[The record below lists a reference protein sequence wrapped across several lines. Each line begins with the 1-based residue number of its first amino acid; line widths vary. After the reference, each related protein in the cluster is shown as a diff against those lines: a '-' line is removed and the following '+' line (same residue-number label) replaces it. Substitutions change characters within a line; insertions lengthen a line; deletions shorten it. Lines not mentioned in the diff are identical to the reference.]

1 MAASFKKINVKT
13 YQKTGEKVTTD
24 TLYWKNLEVP
34 VVKKEYG
41 AISHIDFSPI
51 SPYQLAVTNSTRVFM
66 MTDFVHV
73 QHYSKVNV
81 QIYNSTSLQIHKTL
95 SRFKQVAY
103 CGSFRS
109 DGKLLVAGGDEGSVR
124 LFDVASKNI
133 LRIFKGHAGSVHVSR
148 FLSSN
153 THVLTGSDDNTVRIW
168 DIPSS
173 YDHTVRLFDTRLD
186 KCVMCVD
193 HGAPVESV
201 LMFPTGGLFV
211 SAVQIYDGYLI
222 LSVILKFL
230 NSRALF
236 WGRFSNHSQLG
247 LYDIFLFLVCTN
259 VSAEYEYICERMDC
273 YDEVMFSEY
282 NICCCISGGS
292 CVRVWDALAGGKLVT
307 TLSHH
312 HKTITCLAFAS
323 NHQRLL
329 SGALDRSPWPSL
341 AAISPHF
348 CALVLPP
355 LTGKK
360 VNGTD
365 TTLAAS
371 NAYAITNSAARHIK
385 IYDVSSYQV
394 VHTLDCPGAVLSV
407 GVSPDDS
414 LLAVGTVE
422 GLVSL
427 QRRKPD
433 TAATQTQSKKKPI
446 SFRYGLRGKTIVPSK
461 VALDVK
467 KISIDTSSTVT
478 VYVFLTLRLLLQ
490 DDYVVEHRKKEKLAQ
505 YDRFFKNN
513 ETIAVDF
520 SKLRATMPQVTV
532 GVMQELARRGA
543 LRSAIAGREGGQLK
557 SLLSFIRNILK
568 KILKQSVKTLYL
580 CANCACLPADI
591 YGSQM
596 GRSSVLDTALHQLKV
611 TVDQEVTYM
620 TQMLEVI
627 GQLDTLFSASQ
638 ATQPANKNEGNG
650 SCDLGELLT
659 MKPSESATA
668 AF

>member
-51 SPYQLAVTNSTRVFM
+51 SPYQLAVTNSTR
-66 MTDFVHV
+66 
-73 QHYSKVNV
+73 V

-168 DIPSS
+168 DIPSEQELVSYSENQDYVRCGVASQSSKDIVLTGS

-211 SAVQIYDGYLI
+211 SA
-222 LSVILKFL
+222 
-230 NSRALF
+230 
-236 WGRFSNHSQLG
+236 
-247 LYDIFLFLVCTN
+247 
-259 VSAEYEYICERMDC
+259 
-273 YDEVMFSEY
+273 
-282 NICCCISGGS
+282 GGS

-329 SGALDRSPWPSL
+329 SGALD
-341 AAISPHF
+341 
-348 CALVLPP
+348 
-355 LTGKK
+355 
-360 VNGTD
+360 
-365 TTLAAS
+365 
-371 NAYAITNSAARHIK
+371 RHIK

-461 VALDVK
+461 
-467 KISIDTSSTVT
+467 
-478 VYVFLTLRLLLQ
+478 

-505 YDRFFKNN
+505 YDRFFKKF
-513 ETIAVDF
+513 EHSKALDSALE

-557 SLLSFIRNILK
+557 SLLSFIRKNISNPQLMPTLIDVTNI
-568 KILKQSVKTLYL
+568 IL
-580 CANCACLPADI
+580 DI